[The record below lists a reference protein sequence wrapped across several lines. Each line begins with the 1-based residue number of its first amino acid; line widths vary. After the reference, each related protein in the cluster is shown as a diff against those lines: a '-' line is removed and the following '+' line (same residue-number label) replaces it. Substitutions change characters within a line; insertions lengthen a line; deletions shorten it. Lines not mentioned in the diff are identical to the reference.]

1 MKKDG
6 LLIGGIVALLF
17 LFSTAHA
24 TIWYVHPDSTLN
36 SIQAALDSCADND
49 TVLVA
54 PGFYIENITWPSTDG
69 IHLNS
74 EYGPDTTIID
84 GDSDGIVIKIITGV
98 DSATVIDGF
107 TIQNGSAY
115 DAGGIFCYNYSS
127 PTISNNIIT
136 GNVSSYGGGGIGCNG
151 YASPTITSNTITNNT
166 TPYGGGIGCYG
177 YASPTITGNT
187 IDSNTATYGGGIY
200 CNNSSPTITD
210 NTITGNTA
218 TFHGGG
224 IDCWTNS
231 SPTITNNTIT
241 GNESFYA
248 GGGIGCYGY
257 ASPTIT
263 GNTIDSNTAVHG
275 GGIASKMASPTVTDN
290 IITDNA
296 ADSLGGGLGFRQSSP
311 TISHNIIEANTA
323 LFGGG
328 IGCDSSS
335 FGTIDSCTISGNNRD
350 GVYCAHA
357 SSPVIHCCNISS
369 NTGYGVRNIDP
380 SVTVNADSNWWGDST
395 GPYHPSTNPGG
406 LGDTVSDYVS
416 FDPWL
421 PDSVEWVGIEE
432 ETQISNDKC
441 QMIKLQIYPN
451 PFSKLTKISFGNV
464 NEAKS
469 VELKVYDSAGR
480 LVKEFGHTVNQQFNQ
495 VIWTGDDK
503 YGNKLPSGVYFLKFE
518 AGEHSATEKLLL
530 IR

>member
-17 LFSTAHA
+17 LFGTAHA

-84 GDSDGIVIKIITGV
+84 GDSAGIVITIITGV
-98 DSATVIDGF
+98 DSTTVINGF
-107 TIQNGSAY
+107 TIQNGAAY
-115 DAGGIFCYNYSS
+115 DAGGIFCYNNSS

-136 GNVSSYGGGGIGCNG
+136 GNVSGYGGGGIEC
-151 YASPTITSNTITNNT
+151 YMYSSPTITSNTITNNT
-166 TPYGGGIGCYG
+166 TPYGGGIECDMYS
-177 YASPTITGNT
+177 SPTITDNT

-263 GNTIDSNTAVHG
+263 GNTITGNTAVHG
-275 GGIASKMASPTVTDN
+275 GGIASKIATPTVTDN

-296 ADSLGGGLGFRQSSP
+296 ADSLGGGIGFRQSSP

-323 LFGGG
+323 LCGGG
-328 IGCDSSS
+328 IGCDSST

-350 GVYCAHA
+350 GVYCAYA
-357 SSPVIHCCNISS
+357 SSPVIHYCNITN

-380 SVTVNADSNWWGDST
+380 GVTVNAEHNWWGDPT
-395 GPYHPSTNPGG
+395 GPGGFGPGT
-406 LGDTVSDYVS
+406 GDSVSDYVD
-416 FDPWL
+416 FVPWATE
-421 PDSVEWVGIEE
+421 PFPWGIEE
-432 ETQISNDKC
+432 HEPTQTIFTYLQIS
-441 QMIKLQIYPN
+441 PN
-451 PFSKLTKISFGNV
+451 PFRDRV
-464 NEAKS
+464 NIKFSIKHSAE
-469 VELKVYDSAGR
+469 VIELKIYDATGR
-480 LVKEFGHTVNQQFNQ
+480 MVKDFKHVINQQIFWNG
-495 VIWTGDDK
+495 TDDL
-503 YGNKLPSGVYFLKFE
+503 NRKLPSGVYFLKFQ
-518 AGEHSATEKLLL
+518 AGDYSTTEKLLM